1 MCASYM
7 TTDAEHPPPTVFG
20 IHYMFE
26 LACATAIATMQVRD
40 KRCIYNSMRRAPLM
54 QVDNFLPMYGMTV
67 GEFSVLNVL
76 ASTVMTTNLGGK
88 SRDGD
93 ARDDDNDVGGAIGN
107 DDDGDGDGDGDD
119 DAAFMTQTRRRP
131 VAKPKG
137 KPKPAPK

>member
-1 MCASYM
+1 M

-54 QVDNFLPMYGMTV
+54 QVDNFLPIYGMTV

-88 SRDGD
+88 SRDGEAGD
-93 ARDDDNDVGGAIGN
+93 AIGD
-107 DDDGDGDGDGDD
+107 DDDGDGDGDAKGVWDY